1 MRAPSVLA
9 LVTAFTLAGAV
20 SSGFAQQRPPAK
32 PTTLAV
38 LEARALRD
46 SLDPESHFRLAQ
58 RYYALKRFD
67 DEERELRTT
76 IAVDPRY
83 APAYLWLGDLP
94 FDRRSKL
101 WKEHRKGKVPPELQ
115 AAVEQSYRLWRQAFI
130 VDPMVDFRVVGAAP
144 PPEDMVVIPDYGRG
158 TTDYLLRLG
167 LGAFGAARYEL
178 AYGAL
183 DLWAQRA
190 YAQQP
195 VDSLPDFLFRYRGLA
210 AGHQRAY
217 NRAIADVQVLLA
229 RSLKAES
236 ADTLLPFPLQTN
248 DYRYVLGVLHQTWG
262 KHNAAIVL
270 YQDAIAADLG
280 LYMAHVRLAQIYRA
294 GGMWAQAIVEAQR
307 AIETNPD
314 DPTAVRDLGVI
325 LSEAGKLGEAEDA
338 LKRAAAANPRDPRA
352 VYHLGVVRQQLANPG
367 EARETLSRF
376 IAIAPATRYER
387 ELADARQRLATLT
400 AEAPK

>member
-1 MRAPSVLA
+1 M
-9 LVTAFTLAGAV
+9 
-20 SSGFAQQRPPAK
+20 
-32 PTTLAV
+32 
-38 LEARALRD
+38 
-46 SLDPESHFRLAQ
+46 
-58 RYYALKRFD
+58 
-67 DEERELRTT
+67 
-76 IAVDPRY
+76 
-83 APAYLWLGDLP
+83 
-94 FDRRSKL
+94 
-101 WKEHRKGKVPPELQ
+101 VPPQ
-115 AAVEQSYRLWRQAFI
+115 
-130 VDPMVDFRVVGAAP
+130 
-144 PPEDMVVIPDYGRG
+144 DMVVIPDYGRG
-158 TTDYLLRLG
+158 TTDYLLQLG

-183 DLWAQRA
+183 DLWVQRA
-190 YAQQP
+190 YPQKP
-195 VDSLPDFLFRYRGLA
+195 VDSIPDFLFLYRGLA

-217 NRAIADVQVLLA
+217 NRAIADFQVLLA

-262 KHNAAIVL
+262 KHTAAMAL

-294 GGMWAQAIVEAQR
+294 SRVWSQAALEAQR

-325 LSEAGKLGEAEDA
+325 LSEAGRWPEAEEA
-338 LKRAAAANPRDPRA
+338 LQRAAAANPRDPRA
-352 VYHLGVVRQQLANPG
+352 VYHLGVVRQQLAKPA